1 MKESESI
8 KIYEAEISAIGN
20 KSATKEEMHGT
31 RAWDSDFYNGKGP
44 TNGKGLYK
52 AQVLPSMAS
61 HVLLVIKRINV
72 SLQSSAQY

>member
-31 RAWDSDFYNGKGP
+31 RA
-44 TNGKGLYK
+44 
-52 AQVLPSMAS
+52 
-61 HVLLVIKRINV
+61 
-72 SLQSSAQY
+72 